1 MKDETISSDLDEFL
15 GDTRKKRLPTWAKW
29 VIGAAVLI
37 VLVVLVRAFM
47 GGGGKHNYATEP
59 ARMGNMEVH
68 VTATGNLKPINQVTV
83 GSEVSG
89 LITKVYVD
97 VNDKVVEGQPLAQ
110 IDIVKLQ
117 DAINRAQAALVSAQ
131 ASVDQAQA
139 TADQSKATL
148 ARDEEVARVSG
159 GKVPSKTELDSAR
172 ADYARAVANV
182 GVAKANVTSSVAALN
197 SAKTDLSKATIRSPV
212 TGVILSRQ
220 VDPGQTVA
228 ASFSTPTLF
237 LIAQDLSKMELE
249 VKVDEADVGQVK
261 AGQQASFT
269 VDAYPGKVFPA
280 DITRVNVGSNSST
293 STTSTTTTT
302 SGGVISYGALLV
314 FNNPNQALLPGMTA
328 TATIITAQ
336 EKNVLMVPNAAL
348 RFEPKKSGAGNSPGA
363 SAGPQPAGGVLPVG
377 PVRFRRQS
385 TQEVGFSRGSKR
397 TVYTLDE
404 SGKPVPH
411 TVFTGSTN
419 GTETIVTSKTLK
431 PGMQVVTGELAAAK

>member
-1 MKDETISSDLDEFL
+1 MKDETISTNLDEFL
-15 GDTRKKRLPTWAKW
+15 GDTHKKLLPTWAKW
-29 VIGAAVLI
+29 TIGIVALLVIALG
-37 VLVVLVRAFM
+37 VRSCMSARAP
-47 GGGGKHNYATEP
+47 HNYATTP

-117 DAINRAQAALVSAQ
+117 DAINRAVAALDSAK
-131 ASVDQAQA
+131 ASVDQNEA
-139 TADQSKATL
+139 TAAQSKAQL
-148 ARDEEVARVSG
+148 ARDEEVARISG
-159 GKVPSKTELDSAR
+159 GKVPSKTELDTAR
-172 ADYARAVANV
+172 ADYQRAVANV
-182 GVAKANVTSSVAALN
+182 EVAKANVVSSVAALN

-280 DITRVNVGSNSST
+280 NITRVNVGSNSST
-293 STTSTTTTT
+293 STSSTTTTAT
-302 SGGVISYGALLV
+302 SGGVISYGALLT
-314 FNNPNQALLPGMTA
+314 FDNPDLSLLPGMTA

-348 RFEPKKSGAGNSPGA
+348 RFEPKKGATAPQA
-363 SAGPQPAGGVLPVG
+363 SVQVLPVG
-377 PVRFRRQS
+377 GPGRFRRQS
-385 TQEVGFSRGSKR
+385 AQEVGFSRGSKR
-397 TVYTLDE
+397 TVYTQGED
-404 SGKPVPH
+404 GKLTAH

-419 GTETIVTSKTLK
+419 GSETIVTSKTLK
-431 PGMQVVTGELAAAK
+431 PGMEVVTGELAAQK